1 MTARVRVLPIP
12 GRVPGEKDHYVVLDN
27 VDGLTMAMADQL
39 TQLGKRLAD
48 NGGGIPLVFRFPVDL
63 PEVDARTARLWA
75 EPTDTEGP
83 SEPDYGTQW
92 ERWLGM
98 MARYEE
104 QTAEAAQRVLD
115 DAEDGALTIH
125 VEVPEGYSSADVSRQ
140 VTEALRAHGLQGQRI

>member
-27 VDGLTMAMADQL
+27 VEGLTMAMADQL

-104 QTAEAAQRVLD
+104 QTAEA
-115 DAEDGALTIH
+115 DAGAVTLH